1 MSYLIDTD
9 ILIYSLKGREIVQK
23 RFIENEK
30 IPKSISVVTY
40 GELLFGA
47 KKSTNSEKNL
57 AVVYRIKELFSIIDV
72 DKAVMETFSDLKV
85 KMQKIGTVIDDMDLL
100 IAATALTMN
109 FILVTNNE
117 KHFRKIA
124 GLKIENWSRE

>member
-9 ILIYSLKGREIVQK
+9 ILIYCLKGREIVQK

-40 GELLFGA
+40 GELLYGA

-57 AVVYRIKELFSIIDV
+57 AVVYRIKELFPIIDV
-72 DKAVMETFSDLKV
+72 DKAVIPFSATRD
-85 KMQKIGTVIDDMDLL
+85 ID
-100 IAATALTMN
+100 IAPHFPRSLTKGWDRHTLPQEHREE
-109 FILVTNNE
+109 IRLVSEWNLT
-117 KHFRKIA
+117 RA
-124 GLKIENWSRE
+124 